1 MIVPRL
7 RAPIVLVHGLL
18 GFDRVSLWGWTLVS
32 YFSRIP
38 ELLSAAGNRVL
49 VPQLTPAGS
58 IKQRAAQLRAF
69 VERESPEEPVHLI
82 AHSMG
87 GLDSRY
93 LVSRLG
99 MEQRVLTLTTL
110 GTPHR
115 GTPFAD
121 WGIKRFE
128 PLWRPMLGSLNI
140 PCQAVNDLTTARCR
154 EFNEQTIDAPGVRYF
169 SVAGRHQESW
179 NSPYWQFSQPMVTAA
194 EGPNDGI
201 VSIASATYGESCELW
216 DGDHLSLINWLNPV
230 AVCQGADRANHYAGL
245 IRRLADEGF

>member
-1 MIVPRL
+1 MMIVPKL
-7 RAPIVLVHGLL
+7 CAPIVLVHGLL
-18 GFDRVSLWGWTLVS
+18 GFDRLTIWGWTAVS

-49 VPQLTPAGS
+49 VAQLSPTGS
-58 IKQRAAQLRAF
+58 VRQRAAQLQAF
-69 VERESPEEPVHLI
+69 VDRESPQYPVHLI

-87 GLDSRY
+87 GLDSRFMI
-93 LVSRLG
+93 SCLG
-99 MEQRVLTLTTL
+99 MEKRVLSLTTL

-115 GTPFAD
+115 GTAFAD

-128 PLWRPMLGSLNI
+128 PILKPLLDQLHI
-140 PCQAVNDLTTARCR
+140 PYDAINDLTTIRCR
-154 EFNEQTIDAPGVRYF
+154 QFNEQVIDASGVRYF

-179 NSPYWQFSQPMVTAA
+179 NSPHWQLSQSMVTQA

-201 VSIASATYGESCELW
+201 VSIASATYGETCNIW
-216 DGDHLSLINWLNPV
+216 DGDHLSLINWLHPL
-230 AVCQGADRANHYAGL
+230 AAGQDRANHYAGL